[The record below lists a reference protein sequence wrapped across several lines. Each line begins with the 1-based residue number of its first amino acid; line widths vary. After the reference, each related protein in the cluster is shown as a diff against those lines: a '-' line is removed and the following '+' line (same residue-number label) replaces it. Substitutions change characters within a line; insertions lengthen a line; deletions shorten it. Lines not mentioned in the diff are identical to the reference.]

1 MLAMVPAVG
10 ASSSPQYTLFRSQDI
25 REGNVQV
32 SRCGDTLSVTI
43 NTFGH
48 WYLAES
54 HIHVGKELSD
64 FPRVGRWGNPV
75 PGRFDYKNKFDQ
87 GEDKTYTE
95 TIDISA
101 LNIGDSDDLLIAVHV
116 VVEKNFGDECYPN
129 WVDDTAWAGNCYLAL
144 DDYPSNRFTERGN
157 WGTYIKYPAEW

>member
-43 NTFGH
+43 NTFGN

-75 PGRFDYKNKFDQ
+75 PGRFDYKYKFARGTTQITDPPL
-87 GEDKTYTE
+87 E
-95 TIDISA
+95 IDISE
-101 LNIGDSDDLLIAVHV
+101 LNLNENDTLLIAVHV
-116 VVEKNFGDECYPN
+116 VVEKNFGDACYPD
-129 WVDDTAWAGNCYLAL
+129 WVDDTAWAGNCFA
-144 DDYPSNRFTERGN
+144 
-157 WGTYIKYPAEW
+157 